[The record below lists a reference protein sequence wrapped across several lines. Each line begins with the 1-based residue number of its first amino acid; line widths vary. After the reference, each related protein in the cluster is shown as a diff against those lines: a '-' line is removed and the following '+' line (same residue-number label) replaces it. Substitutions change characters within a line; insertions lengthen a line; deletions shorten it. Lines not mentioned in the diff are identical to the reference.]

1 MEYLVTAEE
10 MKRYDAAT
18 IEKIGIPSLV
28 LMERAALSVYE
39 EILAVKEPDKKQRV
53 LIMAGCGNNGA
64 DGLALA
70 RMLSSG
76 FGVEV
81 VILGNQEKATAE
93 WKKQY
98 EILQHFPVR
107 TGRKPEAMEYDILV
121 DAIFGVGL
129 SRDVSGEYAEMIEW
143 FNQAEGWKIAVDVPS
158 GIHSDT
164 GRLMGCGV
172 KADLTVC
179 FAFGKRGLFFYP
191 GCEYAGKVVIKD
203 IGIEE
208 NAFGEKAP
216 GMFRYT
222 EGIRGLLPARENSGN
237 KGTFGKVLLAAGTRE
252 MAGAAVL
259 SAKSCYRAGAGMV
272 KVLTPECNRVI
283 LQTAVPEAL
292 LATLLPEVISISEAA
307 PISKS
312 APFPE
317 TGWEERKQF
326 LQWPNVLAIG
336 PGLGTDERAYK
347 ILHTFLE
354 ESRLPMVIDAD
365 GLNLLSQHEEL
376 MEQVREQGTAGREMI
391 LTPHAGEL
399 ARLCG
404 ITIEKV
410 KESPVEVASG
420 LAQSLNCV
428 IVSKDA
434 RTLVCKSGEPVCMNT
449 VGNNGM
455 AVAGSGD
462 VLTGI
467 IAGLMAQGMDAWKAA
482 AVGVYLHGL
491 AGDAAAA
498 RLGQYGMTASD
509 LADAVAEV
517 TK

>member
-39 EILAVKEPDKKQRV
+39 EIIAAYDEIVAAYDESMAVELSKKQKV
-53 LIMAGCGNNGA
+53 LIMCGCGNNGA

-70 RMLSSG
+70 RMLSGS
-76 FGVEV
+76 FQVEV
-81 VILGNQEKATAE
+81 VILGNPEKATAE
-93 WKKQY
+93 WKTQY

-107 TGRKPEAMEYDILV
+107 TGRKPQGEEYDILV

-129 SRDVSGEYAEMIEW
+129 SREVSGDYAEMIRW
-143 FNQAEGWKIAVDVPS
+143 FNQAEGFKIAVDVPS

-172 KADLTVC
+172 KADFTVC

-208 NAFGEKAP
+208 IAFGEKVP
-216 GMFRYT
+216 GMFRFT
-222 EGIRGLLPARENSGN
+222 EEIGTLLPVRENSGN
-237 KGTFGKVLLAAGTRE
+237 KGTFGKVLLAAGTRD

-283 LQTAVPEAL
+283 LQTTVPEAL
-292 LATLLPEVISISEAA
+292 LATSLPEKDSQ
-307 PISKS
+307 
-312 APFPE
+312 
-317 TGWEERKQF
+317 ERQRF
-326 LQWPNVLAIG
+326 LQWPDVLALG
-336 PGLGTDERAYK
+336 PGLGTDERAYQV
-347 ILHTFLE
+347 LYTFLK
-354 ESRLPMVIDAD
+354 ESSLPMVIDAD
-365 GLNLLSQHEEL
+365 GLNLLSQHEEF
-376 MEQVREQGTAGREMI
+376 MELVREQGAAGRELI

-399 ARLCG
+399 ARLCR
-404 ITIEKV
+404 ITIDKV
-410 KESPVEVASG
+410 KESPVEIASG
-420 LAQSLNCV
+420 LAKDLHCV

-434 RTLVCKSGEPVCMNT
+434 WTLICKSGEPVCMNT

-467 IAGLMAQGMDAWKAA
+467 IAGLLAQGKNAWEAA
-482 AVGVYLHGL
+482 TVGVYLHGL
-491 AGDAAAA
+491 AGDAAAE
-498 RLGQYGMTASD
+498 RLGRYGMTACD

-517 TK
+517 TNV

>member
-10 MKRYDAAT
+10 MKRYDAVT

-28 LMERAALSVYE
+28 LMERAALSVFE
-39 EILAVKEPDKKQRV
+39 EILAAKMPDKNKKV
-53 LIMAGCGNNGA
+53 LILAGCGNNGA

-76 FGVEV
+76 FEVEV

-93 WKKQY
+93 WKTQY

-107 TGRKPEAMEYDILV
+107 TGRKPKAAEYDILV
-121 DAIFGVGL
+121 DSIFGVGL
-129 SRDVSGEYAEMIEW
+129 SREVSGEYAEMINW
-143 FNQAEGWKIAVDVPS
+143 FNRAEGWKIAVDVPS
-158 GIHSDT
+158 GINSDT

-203 IGIEE
+203 IGIEK
-208 NAFGEKAP
+208 NVFDEKAP
-216 GMFRYT
+216 GIFRYT
-222 EGIRGLLPARENSGN
+222 EKISKLLPVRENSGN
-237 KGTFGKVLLAAGTRE
+237 KGTFGKVLLAAGTRD

-259 SAKSCYRAGAGMV
+259 SGKSCYRVGAGMV
-272 KVLTPECNRVI
+272 KVLTPEYNRVI

-292 LATLLPEVISISEAA
+292 LTTLIPEAGSL
-307 PISKS
+307 
-312 APFPE
+312 
-317 TGWEERKQF
+317 ERKNF

-336 PGLGTDERAYK
+336 PGLGTDERAYQ
-347 ILHTFLE
+347 ILYTFLE

-365 GLNLLSQHEEL
+365 ALNLLSLHEEL
-376 MEQVREQGTAGREMI
+376 MEPVREQGAAGREII

-399 ARLCG
+399 ARLCRT
-404 ITIEKV
+404 TIKKV
-410 KESPVEVASG
+410 KESPVEIASV
-420 LAQSLNCV
+420 LAQKLNCV

-434 RTLVCKSGEPVCMNT
+434 RTLICKNGEPVCLNIS
-449 VGNNGM
+449 GNNGM

-467 IAGLMAQGMDAWKAA
+467 IAGLLAQGMKAWEAA
-482 AVGVYLHGL
+482 TVGVYLHGL
-491 AGDAAAA
+491 AGDSAAD
-498 RLGQYGMTASD
+498 RLGRYGMTASD

-517 TK
+517 TKQ